1 MGKEMGKGMEMGK
14 ETNMKWSAVLETA
27 LEVSSAALL
36 TWFLFLA
43 MQALALQLMTE
54 GF

>member
-1 MGKEMGKGMEMGK
+1 MNNLGSGPKQ
-14 ETNMKWSAVLETA
+14 TLQRTLETA

-36 TWFLFLA
+36 TWFFFLA
-43 MQALALQLMTE
+43 LQALALQLMTE